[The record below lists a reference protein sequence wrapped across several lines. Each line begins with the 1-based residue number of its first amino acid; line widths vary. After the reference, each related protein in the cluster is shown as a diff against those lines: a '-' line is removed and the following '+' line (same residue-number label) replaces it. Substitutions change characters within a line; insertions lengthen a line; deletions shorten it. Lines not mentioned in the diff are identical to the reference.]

1 LRHYPIFLDLKNRP
15 VLVVGGGRVALRK
28 TKGLL
33 EAGARVTV
41 VSPESLPEFDQLVVR
56 LVRLVR
62 RKFRASDIPGNALV
76 FAATNDRL
84 TNHRVGDVA
93 RGKGIFANIVDSPEE
108 CDFLV
113 PARVRQGNLQIA
125 VSTGG
130 QNPKLAAALRRTLE
144 RELGRAGLE

>member
-1 LRHYPIFLDLKNRP
+1 L
-15 VLVVGGGRVALRK
+15 A
-28 TKGLL
+28 
-33 EAGARVTV
+33 
-41 VSPESLPEFDQLVVR
+41 
-56 LVRLVR
+56 VRLVR
-62 RKFRASDIPGNALV
+62 RKFRASDIRGHALV

-84 TNHRVGDVA
+84 TNQRIGVVA
-93 RGKGIFANIVDSPEE
+93 KGKGIFANIADSPEE